1 MFLCFFFYSFF
12 MSTLNT
18 FLAPVAVVIVVFL
31 SFLLLPQVSLLRFRI
46 KNLCQAREVRCV
58 CACVCRFW
66 VYFCLIYALSRFAM
80 YFNLKHFQCRIAYCC
95 CCWSVPSLSLISVSI
110 CLSLSLSVAVCLQLD
125 SDSQC
130 INNTINNNK
139 QKCHVHASTL
149 AYASVG
155 SRGGWLLVQFVYRFV
170 AHSAFLHFLL
180 PRKCKQTANNAT
192 IELDLYAE
200 CRMRDNNHYTDAY
213 VCMRNTNDIYRQSI
227 IINVHLVF

>member
-58 CACVCRFW
+58 CACVCIFW

-80 YFNLKHFQCRIAYCC
+80 YFNLKHFQCRIA
-95 CCWSVPSLSLISVSI
+95 VVVVALFPVSVSFPVSN

-155 SRGGWLLVQFVYRFV
+155 SRGGWLLVQFV
-170 AHSAFLHFLL
+170 
-180 PRKCKQTANNAT
+180 
-192 IELDLYAE
+192 
-200 CRMRDNNHYTDAY
+200 
-213 VCMRNTNDIYRQSI
+213 
-227 IINVHLVF
+227 